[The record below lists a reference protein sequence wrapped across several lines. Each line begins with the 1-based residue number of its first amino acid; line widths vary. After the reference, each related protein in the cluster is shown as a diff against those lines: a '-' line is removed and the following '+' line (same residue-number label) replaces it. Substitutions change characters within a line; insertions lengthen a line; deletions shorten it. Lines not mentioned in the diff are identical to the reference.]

1 MLPCPHAVP
10 YSQWNPS
17 SPTPQVFGAEWA
29 RSRLIPEVLNTHTNP
44 NYLFRMT
51 SLSTITA
58 LATTVGNDL
67 LLDTMLPIV
76 LQMGTDPVPNIRFNV
91 AKTLQLLLPLLDATF
106 TQQRVKPCLQS
117 LLEDADQDVRFF
129 AGQALAAV
137 G

>member
-1 MLPCPHAVP
+1 M
-10 YSQWNPS
+10 
-17 SPTPQVFGAEWA
+17 FGAEWA
-29 RSRLIPEVLNTHTNP
+29 RSRLIPEVLNTPTNP

-91 AKTLQLLLPLLDATF
+91 AKTLQLLLPLRDATF